1 VNDLGEV
8 QQDAVDFL
16 NTAEGL
22 LSLENTLIHMGG
34 EAGAHSPDGTGPRSV
49 TSAEV
54 LRQRPSRPPDHA
66 AENLALIGL
75 AQSMATAPED
85 ILQRLADTALIIC
98 RAHSAGLSLLEDG
111 DQRRNFHW
119 RAIAGEFSH
128 HLNGGTP
135 RDFGPCGTVLD
146 RNAAQLCSHPE
157 MDFPYFSDAK
167 PPLD

>member
-22 LSLENTLIHMGG
+22 LSLENTLIHTGG
-34 EAGAHSPDGTGPRSV
+34 EAGSRSPNGTGPRSV

-75 AQSMATAPED
+75 AQSMATVPED
-85 ILQRLADTALIIC
+85 ILQRLADTALI
-98 RAHSAGLSLLEDG
+98 HLPSAFRRPQSIGR
-111 DQRRNFHW
+111 QRPTKELPLARNRW
-119 RAIAGEFSH
+119 
-128 HLNGGTP
+128 
-135 RDFGPCGTVLD
+135 
-146 RNAAQLCSHPE
+146 
-157 MDFPYFSDAK
+157 
-167 PPLD
+167 